1 MNSDAIVNPCT
12 APDRSALPDLERHSD
27 TGSHDSLV
35 LDNLGIVSFVMQ
47 RLTPKLPRS
56 IDRDDIRSV
65 GILGLTDAASRF
77 DPTRSVRFRTYA
89 EVRVRGAIL
98 DYLRSLSWAPRGLH
112 QRARE
117 IDAARNAIE
126 LRTHSCASVP
136 EIAAELGIGLDEC
149 HSLIAQV
156 ERIEMAE
163 AANVRESVHRQPFG
177 GMATSDPLHDLQ
189 RKEKLA
195 MIWKIVGLLPERQK
209 LVLWLYYHEE
219 FTIKE
224 VGAILNVNESRASQ
238 LHSKA
243 IAAVR
248 REVTGP
254 LGVNKRVRS
263 ARSAGPA
270 SKQTCQSPA

>member
-1 MNSDAIVNPCT
+1 
-12 APDRSALPDLERHSD
+12 
-27 TGSHDSLV
+27 
-35 LDNLGIVSFVMQ
+35 
-47 RLTPKLPRS
+47 
-56 IDRDDIRSV
+56 
-65 GILGLTDAASRF
+65 
-77 DPTRSVRFRTYA
+77 
-89 EVRVRGAIL
+89 
-98 DYLRSLSWAPRGLH
+98 
-112 QRARE
+112 
-117 IDAARNAIE
+117 
-126 LRTHSCASVP
+126 
-136 EIAAELGIGLDEC
+136 
-149 HSLIAQV
+149 
-156 ERIEMAE
+156 MAE
-163 AANVRESVHRQPFG
+163 AANVRESAHRQPFG

-270 SKQTCQSPA
+270 SKQPCQSPA